1 LAALTSNTLF
11 HFTSSLDN
19 LVGILTN
26 EFQPHYS
33 LEDFSVL
40 RKKPSAKED
49 MALAF
54 PMVSFCDIPLSQASS
69 HMSTYGSYAL
79 GLTKA
84 WGQKRGLTPVMYVH
98 SNAVTV
104 RGLLALI
111 KVARAG
117 PDQKD
122 AIMRHVTDLLL
133 LLKPYTGRFWRGN
146 RWIDDVR
153 FYDER
158 EWRFVATQDGKTPAM
173 DKQAFM
179 DSTERDK
186 ANKAIAPSRLRFTP
200 SDIKYVI
207 VRSESEVLSIIR
219 DLERI
224 KGKYSLDQVK
234 LLTSRVI
241 SAEQIREDF

>member
-11 HFTSSLDN
+11 HFTSSLEN

-26 EFQPHYS
+26 ELQPHYS

-40 RKKPSAKED
+40 RKRLPKDD
-49 MALAF
+49 MAIAF
-54 PMVSFCDIPLSQASS
+54 PMVSFCDIPLSQASN

-104 RGLLALI
+104 RGLLDLI

-117 PDQKD
+117 AAPKD
-122 AIMRHVTDLLL
+122 AIMEHVTRLLL
-133 LLKPYTGRFWRGN
+133 LLKPYVGRFWRAN
-146 RWIDDVR
+146 KWIENVR

-158 EWRFVATQDGKTPAM
+158 EWRFVPAPGGKTPAM
-173 DKQAFM
+173 NIEAFM
-179 DSTERDK
+179 DSGERAK
-186 ANKAIAPSRLRFTP
+186 ANEAIARSRLPFTP

-207 VRSESEVLSIIR
+207 VSSENELIPVIR

>member
-1 LAALTSNTLF
+1 MAALTSNTLF

-40 RKKPSAKED
+40 RKKPPKDD

-54 PMVSFCDIPLSQASS
+54 PMVSFCDIPLSQASN
-69 HMSTYGSYAL
+69 HMSTYGPYAL

-98 SNAVTV
+98 SNAATV
-104 RGLLALI
+104 RGLLDLI

-117 PDQKD
+117 VGQKD
-122 AIMRHVTDLLL
+122 AIMEHVTRLLL
-133 LLKPYTGRFWRGN
+133 LLKPYVGRFWRSNG
-146 RWIDDVR
+146 WIENVR

-158 EWRFVATQDGKTPAM
+158 EWRFVAAPDGKTPAM
-173 DKQAFM
+173 NKEAFM
-179 DSTERDK
+179 DATQRGK
-186 ANKAIAPSRLRFTP
+186 ANKAIAPSRLPFAP

-207 VRSESEVLSIIR
+207 VSSESEVLPVIR